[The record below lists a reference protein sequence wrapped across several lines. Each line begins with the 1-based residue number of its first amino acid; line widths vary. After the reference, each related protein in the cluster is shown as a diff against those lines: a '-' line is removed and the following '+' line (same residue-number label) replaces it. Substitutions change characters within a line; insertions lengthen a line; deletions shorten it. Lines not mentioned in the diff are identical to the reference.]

1 MKKSTMITLMTLL
14 SVSLAT
20 TSFAEMYQ
28 KSLGVTYKIIVGIVV
43 SVDKA
48 KNWIVIKDNETG
60 KQTYVKV
67 DPDTIAS
74 LNEGQ
79 SIRVTLPQSGNL
91 ALKIVK

>member
-1 MKKSTMITLMTLL
+1 MKKPMMITLMMLL
-14 SVSLAT
+14 SVSLVTAT
-20 TSFAEMYQ
+20 FAEMYQ
-28 KSLGVTYKIIVGIVV
+28 KSLGVTYKVIAGSVI

-48 KNWIVIKDNETG
+48 KNWFVIKDNETG
-60 KQTYVKV
+60 KRTYVKA